1 MRHTP
6 TQRKCI
12 HKWCS
17 MLADELNAAG
27 YDFNDGRVVRLPV
40 AFTGDNVFE
49 SMFKRVMTA
58 LYPDKTSSTQLEA
71 HEVKEIYENMNRFLS
86 DEFQVTAPWPSQES
100 LKDEQDNAKRKG

>member
-58 LYPDKTSSTQLEA
+58 
-71 HEVKEIYENMNRFLS
+71 
-86 DEFQVTAPWPSQES
+86 
-100 LKDEQDNAKRKG
+100 